1 MYNAYRLGSCAFFVC
16 MKAYDQFYTKK
27 VSFNMNKKTKIV
39 LAILLGNLF
48 IAFLGIGLIVPV
60 LPTIMNE
67 LNISG
72 TVVGYL
78 TAAFALTSLIF
89 SPIAGRFADKYGR
102 KIMIILGL
110 GIFAVSELLFG
121 LGKTVEVLFMSRI
134 LGGLSGALIMPAVMA
149 YIADIT
155 TVKTRPQALGYMSA
169 AISTGF
175 IIGPGVGGFLA
186 EIGTRVPFFTAAV
199 LGGVATLLSI
209 LFLKEPE
216 RSQQPEVVEQTE
228 SKSPLKK
235 VLIPMFLIAF
245 LILFLSSFG
254 LAVVESFISL
264 YTDHKFGFSPGDI
277 AVVITVSALIGALS
291 QVLLF
296 DRMTQWWGE
305 IKLIRLCILISA
317 IFVLALTQVAS
328 FFMITLVITICFVAF
343 DLIRPAAT
351 SYLSK
356 IAGND
361 QGFVGGMNSMFTS
374 LANAVG
380 PILGGILFDIDVDYP
395 YYLATVFLAVALGIA
410 LVWKKPALNPTV
422 ND

>member
-1 MYNAYRLGSCAFFVC
+1 
-16 MKAYDQFYTKK
+16 
-27 VSFNMNKKTKIV
+27 MNKNTKVV

-48 IAFLGIGLIVPV
+48 IAFLGIGLIIPV

-67 LNISG
+67 LQISG

-78 TAAFALTSLIF
+78 TAAFALTSLVL

-110 GIFAVSELLFG
+110 ATFAVSELLFG
-121 LGKTVEVLFMSRI
+121 LGKTVEVLFISRI
-134 LGGLSGALIMPAVMA
+134 LGGVSGAFIMPAVMA

-155 TVKTRPQALGYMSA
+155 TMETRPKALGYMSA

-186 EIGTRVPFFTAAV
+186 EIGTRVPFFAAAV
-199 LGGVATLLSI
+199 LGVVATVLSI
-209 LFLKEPE
+209 LFLTEPE
-216 RSQQPEVVEQTE
+216 RTEQPEVVEHAK

-235 VLIPMFLIAF
+235 ILIPMFLIAF
-245 LILFLSSFG
+245 LILFISSFG

-264 YTDHKFGFSPGDI
+264 YTDHKFGFEPRDI
-277 AVVITVSALIGALS
+277 AIVITVSALIGALS

-305 IKLIRLCILISA
+305 IKLIRLCLVISA
-317 IFVLALTQVAS
+317 IFVFAITQVS
-328 FFMITLVITICFVAF
+328 SYLMIIFVITMCFVGF

-374 LANAVG
+374 LANAIG
-380 PILGGILFDIDVDYP
+380 PILGGMLFDIDVDYP

-410 LVWKKPALNPTV
+410 LVWKKPVLKQPAETV
-422 ND
+422 SATK

>member
-1 MYNAYRLGSCAFFVC
+1 
-16 MKAYDQFYTKK
+16 
-27 VSFNMNKKTKIV
+27 MNKNTKIV

-48 IAFLGIGLIVPV
+48 IAFLGIGLIIPV

-67 LNISG
+67 LQISG

-78 TAAFALTSLIF
+78 TAAFALTSLVV
-89 SPIAGRFADKYGR
+89 SPIAGRFTDKYGR

-110 GIFAVSELLFG
+110 ATFAVSELLFG
-121 LGKTVEVLFMSRI
+121 LGKTLEVLFISRI
-134 LGGLSGALIMPAVMA
+134 LGGVSGAFIMPAVMA

-155 TVKTRPQALGYMSA
+155 TLETRPKALGYMSA

-186 EIGTRVPFFTAAV
+186 EIGTRVPFFSAAI
-199 LGGVATLLSI
+199 LGGVATILSI
-209 LFLKEPE
+209 ILLKEPE
-216 RSQQPEVVEQTE
+216 RAVQPEVIEQTE
-228 SKSPLKK
+228 KKSPLKK
-235 VLIPMFLIAF
+235 ILIPMFLIAF
-245 LILFLSSFG
+245 LILFISSFG

-264 YTDHKFGFSPGDI
+264 YTDHKFGFSPADI
-277 AVVITVSALIGALS
+277 AVVITVSAIIGALS

-296 DRMTQWWGE
+296 DKMTQWWGE
-305 IKLIRLCILISA
+305 IKLIRLCLVISA
-317 IFVLALTQVAS
+317 VFVLAITQVS
-328 FFMITLVITICFVAF
+328 NYFMIIFVITMCFVGF

-374 LANAVG
+374 LANAIG
-380 PILGGILFDIDVDYP
+380 PIIGGILFDIDVDYP

-410 LVWKKPALNPTV
+410 LVWKKPEFKSTTESIKN
-422 ND
+422 

>member
-1 MYNAYRLGSCAFFVC
+1 MMSKN
-16 MKAYDQFYTKK
+16 
-27 VSFNMNKKTKIV
+27 TKIV

-48 IAFLGIGLIVPV
+48 IAFLGIGLIIPV

-67 LNISG
+67 LHISG

-78 TAAFALTSLIF
+78 TAAFALTSLVV
-89 SPIAGRFADKYGR
+89 SPVAGRFADKYGR

-110 GIFAVSELLFG
+110 ATFAVSELLFG
-121 LGKTVEVLFMSRI
+121 LGKSVEVLFISRI
-134 LGGLSGALIMPAVMA
+134 LGGVSGAFIMPAVTA

-155 TVKTRPQALGYMSA
+155 TVETRPKALGYMSA

-186 EIGTRVPFFTAAV
+186 EIGTRVPFFSAAV
-199 LGGVATLLSI
+199 LGGVATVLSI

-216 RSQQPEVVEQTE
+216 RTEQPEVIEQE
-228 SKSPLKK
+228 KSKSTLKK
-235 VLIPMFLIAF
+235 VFIPMFLIAF
-245 LILFLSSFG
+245 LIIFISSFG

-264 YTDHKFGFSPGDI
+264 YTDHKFSFSPGDI
-277 AVVITVSALIGALS
+277 AVLITISAIIGALS
-291 QVLLF
+291 QILLF

-305 IKLIRLCILISA
+305 IKLIRLCLAVSV
-317 IFVLALTQVAS
+317 IFVFVLTQVSGYA
-328 FFMITLVITICFVAF
+328 MIIFVITMCFVAF

-380 PILGGILFDIDVDYP
+380 PILGGVLFDINVDYP
-395 YYLATVFLAVALGIA
+395 YYLAAVFLAIALGIA
-410 LVWKKPALNPTV
+410 LAWKKQPISAPAGESIKHE
-422 ND
+422 

>member
-1 MYNAYRLGSCAFFVC
+1 MSKN
-16 MKAYDQFYTKK
+16 
-27 VSFNMNKKTKIV
+27 TKIV

-48 IAFLGIGLIVPV
+48 IAFLGIGLIIPV

-67 LNISG
+67 LHISG

-78 TAAFALTSLIF
+78 TAAFALTSLVV

-110 GIFAVSELLFG
+110 ATFAVSELLFG
-121 LGKTVEVLFMSRI
+121 LGKSVEVLFISRI
-134 LGGLSGALIMPAVMA
+134 LGGVSGAFIMPAVTA

-155 TVKTRPQALGYMSA
+155 TVETRPKALGYMSA

-186 EIGTRVPFFTAAV
+186 EIGTRVPFFSAAV
-199 LGGVATLLSI
+199 LGGVATVLSI

-216 RSQQPEVVEQTE
+216 RTEQPEVIVQEKQ
-228 SKSPLKK
+228 KSTLKK
-235 VLIPMFLIAF
+235 VFIPMFLIAF
-245 LILFLSSFG
+245 LIIFISSFG

-264 YTDHKFGFSPGDI
+264 YTDHKFSFSPGDI
-277 AVVITVSALIGALS
+277 AVLITVSAIIGALS
-291 QVLLF
+291 QILLF
-296 DRMTQWWGE
+296 DRITQWWGE
-305 IKLIRLCILISA
+305 IKLIRLCLAVSV
-317 IFVLALTQVAS
+317 IFVFVLTQVS
-328 FFMITLVITICFVAF
+328 GYVMIIFVITMCFVAF

-380 PILGGILFDIDVDYP
+380 PILGGVLFDRDVDYP
-395 YYLATVFLAVALGIA
+395 YYLAAVFLAIALGIA
-410 LVWKKPALNPTV
+410 LAWKKPQIASPTGESV
-422 ND
+422 KHE

>member
-1 MYNAYRLGSCAFFVC
+1 MMSKN
-16 MKAYDQFYTKK
+16 
-27 VSFNMNKKTKIV
+27 TKIV

-48 IAFLGIGLIVPV
+48 IAFLGIGLIIPV

-67 LNISG
+67 LHISG

-78 TAAFALTSLIF
+78 TAAFALTSLVV

-110 GIFAVSELLFG
+110 ATFAVSELLFG
-121 LGKTVEVLFMSRI
+121 LGKSVEVLFISRI
-134 LGGLSGALIMPAVMA
+134 LGGVSGAFIMPAVTA

-155 TVKTRPQALGYMSA
+155 TVETRPKALGYMSA

-186 EIGTRVPFFTAAV
+186 EIGTRVPFFSAAV
-199 LGGVATLLSI
+199 LGGVATVLSI

-216 RSQQPEVVEQTE
+216 RTEQPEVIVQEKQ
-228 SKSPLKK
+228 KSTLKK
-235 VLIPMFLIAF
+235 VFIPMFLIAF
-245 LILFLSSFG
+245 LIIFISSFG

-264 YTDHKFGFSPGDI
+264 YTDHKFSFSPGDI
-277 AVVITVSALIGALS
+277 AVLITVSAIIGALS
-291 QVLLF
+291 QILLF
-296 DRMTQWWGE
+296 DRITQWWGE
-305 IKLIRLCILISA
+305 IKLIRLCLAVSV
-317 IFVLALTQVAS
+317 IFVFVLTQVS
-328 FFMITLVITICFVAF
+328 GYVMIIFVITMCFVAF

-380 PILGGILFDIDVDYP
+380 PILGGVLFDRDVDYP
-395 YYLATVFLAVALGIA
+395 YYLAAVFLAIALGIA
-410 LVWKKPALNPTV
+410 LAWKKPQIASPTGESV
-422 ND
+422 KHE

>member
-1 MYNAYRLGSCAFFVC
+1 
-16 MKAYDQFYTKK
+16 
-27 VSFNMNKKTKIV
+27 MNKNTKIV

-48 IAFLGIGLIVPV
+48 IAFLGIGLIIPV

-67 LNISG
+67 LQISG

-78 TAAFALTSLIF
+78 TAAFALTSLVL

-110 GIFAVSELLFG
+110 ATFAVSELLFG
-121 LGKTVEVLFMSRI
+121 LGKTVEVLFISRI
-134 LGGLSGALIMPAVMA
+134 LGGVSGAFIMPAVMA

-155 TVKTRPQALGYMSA
+155 TMETRPKALGYMSA

-186 EIGTRVPFFTAAV
+186 EIGTRVPFFAAAV
-199 LGGVATLLSI
+199 LGVVATVLSI
-209 LFLKEPE
+209 LFLTEPE
-216 RSQQPEVVEQTE
+216 RTEQPEVVEHAK

-235 VLIPMFLIAF
+235 ILIPMFLIAF
-245 LILFLSSFG
+245 LILFISSFG

-264 YTDHKFGFSPGDI
+264 YTDHKFGFEPRDI
-277 AVVITVSALIGALS
+277 AIVITVSALIGALS

-305 IKLIRLCILISA
+305 IKLIRLCLVISA
-317 IFVLALTQVAS
+317 IFVFAITQVS
-328 FFMITLVITICFVAF
+328 SYLMIIFVITMCFVGF

-374 LANAVG
+374 LANAIG
-380 PILGGILFDIDVDYP
+380 PILGGMLFDIDVDYP

-410 LVWKKPALNPTV
+410 MVWKKPEIKQPVETV
-422 ND
+422 SNS

>member
-1 MYNAYRLGSCAFFVC
+1 
-16 MKAYDQFYTKK
+16 
-27 VSFNMNKKTKIV
+27 MNKNTKIV

-48 IAFLGIGLIVPV
+48 IAFLGIGLIIPV

-78 TAAFALTSLIF
+78 TAAFALTSLVV

-110 GIFAVSELLFG
+110 ATFAVSELLFG
-121 LGKTVEVLFMSRI
+121 LGKSVEVLFISRI
-134 LGGLSGALIMPAVMA
+134 LGGVSGAFIMPAVTA

-155 TVKTRPQALGYMSA
+155 TVETRPKALGYMSA

-186 EIGTRVPFFTAAV
+186 EIGTRVPFFSAAV
-199 LGGVATLLSI
+199 LGAVATVLSI
-209 LFLKEPE
+209 VFLKEPVRAE
-216 RSQQPEVVEQTE
+216 QPEVFEQSE
-228 SKSPLKK
+228 SKSTLKK
-235 VLIPMFLIAF
+235 LFIPMFLIAF
-245 LILFLSSFG
+245 LIIFISSFG

-277 AVVITVSALIGALS
+277 AVLITVSAIIGALS
-291 QVLLF
+291 QILLF

-305 IKLIRLCILISA
+305 IKLIQLCLVISV
-317 IFVLALTQVAS
+317 IFVFVLTQVSSYA
-328 FFMITLVITICFVAF
+328 MIIFVITMCFVGF

-374 LANAVG
+374 LANAIG
-380 PILGGILFDIDVDYP
+380 PILGGMLFDIDVDYP
-395 YYLATVFLAVALGIA
+395 YYLAAVFLALALGITLA
-410 LVWKKPALNPTV
+410 WKKPEIAKPVAEGV

>member
-1 MYNAYRLGSCAFFVC
+1 
-16 MKAYDQFYTKK
+16 
-27 VSFNMNKKTKIV
+27 MNKNTKVV

-48 IAFLGIGLIVPV
+48 IAFLGIGLIIPV

-67 LNISG
+67 LQISG

-78 TAAFALTSLIF
+78 TAAFALTSLVL

-110 GIFAVSELLFG
+110 ATFAVSELLFG
-121 LGKTVEVLFMSRI
+121 LGKTVEVLFISRI
-134 LGGLSGALIMPAVMA
+134 LGGVSGAFIMPAVMA

-155 TVKTRPQALGYMSA
+155 TMETRPKALGYMSA

-186 EIGTRVPFFTAAV
+186 EIGTRVPFFAAAV
-199 LGGVATLLSI
+199 LGVVATVLSI
-209 LFLKEPE
+209 LFLTEPE
-216 RSQQPEVVEQTE
+216 RMEQPEVVEHAK

-235 VLIPMFLIAF
+235 ILIPMFLIAF
-245 LILFLSSFG
+245 LILFISSFG

-264 YTDHKFGFSPGDI
+264 YTDHKFGFEPRDI
-277 AVVITVSALIGALS
+277 AIVITVSALIGALS

-305 IKLIRLCILISA
+305 IKLIRLCLVISA
-317 IFVLALTQVAS
+317 IFVFAITQVS
-328 FFMITLVITICFVAF
+328 SYLMIIFVITMCFVGF

-374 LANAVG
+374 LANAIG
-380 PILGGILFDIDVDYP
+380 PILGGMLFDIDVDYP

-410 LVWKKPALNPTV
+410 LVWKKPVLKQPAETV
-422 ND
+422 SATK

>member
-1 MYNAYRLGSCAFFVC
+1 
-16 MKAYDQFYTKK
+16 
-27 VSFNMNKKTKIV
+27 MNKNTKIV

-48 IAFLGIGLIVPV
+48 IAFLGIGLIIPV

-67 LNISG
+67 LQISG

-78 TAAFALTSLIF
+78 TAAFALTSLVF

-110 GIFAVSELLFG
+110 GTFAVSELLFG
-121 LGKTVEVLFMSRI
+121 LGKTVEVLFISRI
-134 LGGLSGALIMPAVMA
+134 LGGLSGAFIMPAVMA

-155 TVKTRPQALGYMSA
+155 TMEARPKALGYMSA

-186 EIGTRVPFFTAAV
+186 EIGTRVPFFSAAV
-199 LGGVATLLSI
+199 LGAVATILSI
-209 LFLKEPE
+209 IFLKEPE
-216 RSQQPEVVEQTE
+216 RTEQPEVVEQTE

-235 VLIPMFLIAF
+235 ILIPMFLIAF
-245 LILFLSSFG
+245 LILFISSFG

-264 YTDHKFGFSPGDI
+264 YTDHKFGFSPADI

-305 IKLIRLCILISA
+305 IQLIRLCLLISA
-317 IFVLALTQVAS
+317 IFVFVLTQVS
-328 FFMITLVITICFVAF
+328 GYIMIIFVITMCFVAF

-374 LANAVG
+374 LANAIG
-380 PILGGILFDIDVDYP
+380 PILGGMLFDIDVDYP
-395 YYLATVFLAVALGIA
+395 YYLAVVFLAVALGIA
-410 LVWKKPALNPTV
+410 LAWKKPALATSTVGTV
-422 ND
+422 NSES

>member
-1 MYNAYRLGSCAFFVC
+1 
-16 MKAYDQFYTKK
+16 
-27 VSFNMNKKTKIV
+27 MNKNTKIV

-48 IAFLGIGLIVPV
+48 IAFLGIGLIIPV

-67 LNISG
+67 LQISG

-78 TAAFALTSLIF
+78 TAAFALTSLVL

-110 GIFAVSELLFG
+110 ATFAVSELLFG
-121 LGKTVEVLFMSRI
+121 LGKTVEVLFISRI
-134 LGGLSGALIMPAVMA
+134 LGGVSGAFIMPAVMA

-155 TVKTRPQALGYMSA
+155 TMETRPKALGYMSA

-186 EIGTRVPFFTAAV
+186 EIGTRVPFFAAAV
-199 LGGVATLLSI
+199 LGVVATVLSI
-209 LFLKEPE
+209 LFLTEPE
-216 RSQQPEVVEQTE
+216 RTEQPEVVEHAK

-235 VLIPMFLIAF
+235 ILIPMFLIAF
-245 LILFLSSFG
+245 LILFISSFG

-264 YTDHKFGFSPGDI
+264 YTDHKFGFEPRDI
-277 AVVITVSALIGALS
+277 AIVITVSALIGALS

-305 IKLIRLCILISA
+305 IKLIRLCLVISA
-317 IFVLALTQVAS
+317 IFVFAITQVS
-328 FFMITLVITICFVAF
+328 SYLMIIFVITMCFVGF

-374 LANAVG
+374 LANAIG
-380 PILGGILFDIDVDYP
+380 PILGGMLFDIDVDYP

-410 LVWKKPALNPTV
+410 LVWKKPVLKQPAETV
-422 ND
+422 SITK

>member
-1 MYNAYRLGSCAFFVC
+1 
-16 MKAYDQFYTKK
+16 
-27 VSFNMNKKTKIV
+27 MNKKAKIV

-48 IAFLGIGLIVPV
+48 IAFLGIGLIIPV

-78 TAAFALTSLIF
+78 TAAFALTSLVF

-110 GIFAVSELLFG
+110 ATFAVSELLFG

-134 LGGLSGALIMPAVMA
+134 LGGLSGAFIMPAVMA

-155 TVKTRPQALGYMSA
+155 TVQTRPQALGYMSA

-186 EIGTRVPFFTAAV
+186 EIGTRVPFFTAAA
-199 LGGVATLLSI
+199 LGVVATVLSI

-216 RSQQPEVVEQTE
+216 RTEQPETVEQMQSK

-235 VLIPMFLIAF
+235 ILIPMFLIAF

-277 AVVITVSALIGALS
+277 AIVITISALIGALS

-317 IFVLALTQVAS
+317 IFVFALTQVSS

-361 QGFVGGMNSMFTS
+361 QGFVGGMNNMFTS
-374 LANAVG
+374 LANAIG
-380 PILGGILFDIDVDYP
+380 PILGGILFDIDVDFP

-410 LVWKKPALNPTV
+410 LGWKKPALKPTI

>member
-1 MYNAYRLGSCAFFVC
+1 
-16 MKAYDQFYTKK
+16 
-27 VSFNMNKKTKIV
+27 MNKNTKIV

-48 IAFLGIGLIVPV
+48 IAFLGIGLIIPV

-67 LNISG
+67 LQISG

-78 TAAFALTSLIF
+78 TAAFALTSLVV

-110 GIFAVSELLFG
+110 ATFAVSELLFG
-121 LGKTVEVLFMSRI
+121 LGKSVEVLFISRI
-134 LGGLSGALIMPAVMA
+134 LGGISGAFIMPAVMA

-155 TVKTRPQALGYMSA
+155 TFDTRPKALGYMSA

-186 EIGTRVPFFTAAV
+186 EIGTRVPFYSAAV
-199 LGGVATLLSI
+199 LGAVATILSI

-216 RSQQPEVVEQTE
+216 RAVQPEVVEETE
-228 SKSPLKK
+228 SKSPFKK
-235 VLIPMFLIAF
+235 ILIPMFLIAF
-245 LILFLSSFG
+245 LILFISSFG

-305 IKLIRLCILISA
+305 IKLIRLCLVISA
-317 IFVLALTQVAS
+317 IFVFALTQVS
-328 FFMITLVITICFVAF
+328 SYIMIILVITMCFVGF

-374 LANAVG
+374 LANAIG
-380 PILGGILFDIDVDYP
+380 PILGGMLFDIDVDYP

-410 LVWKKPALNPTV
+410 LVWKKPEIKPIMESV
-422 ND
+422 NNS

>member
-1 MYNAYRLGSCAFFVC
+1 
-16 MKAYDQFYTKK
+16 
-27 VSFNMNKKTKIV
+27 MNKNTKIV

-48 IAFLGIGLIVPV
+48 IAFLGIGLIIPV

-67 LNISG
+67 LQISG

-78 TAAFALTSLIF
+78 TAAFALTSLIV

-110 GIFAVSELLFG
+110 ATFAASELLFG
-121 LGKTVEVLFMSRI
+121 LGKTVEVLFISRV
-134 LGGLSGALIMPAVMA
+134 LGGVSGAFIMPAVMA

-155 TVKTRPQALGYMSA
+155 TVDTRPKALGYMSA

-186 EIGTRVPFFTAAV
+186 EIGTRVPFFSAAA
-199 LGGVATLLSI
+199 LGAVATILSI
-209 LFLKEPE
+209 IFLKEPE
-216 RSQQPEVVEQTE
+216 RTEQPEVVEHSE

-235 VLIPMFLIAF
+235 ILIPMFLIAF
-245 LILFLSSFG
+245 LILFISSFG

-264 YTDHKFGFSPGDI
+264 YTDHKFGFSPADI

-305 IKLIRLCILISA
+305 IKLIRLCLLISA
-317 IFVLALTQVAS
+317 IFVFALTTVS
-328 FFMITLVITICFVAF
+328 SYVMIIFVITMCFVGF

-374 LANAVG
+374 LANAIG
-380 PILGGILFDIDVDYP
+380 PILGGMLFDLDVDYP

-410 LVWKKPALNPTV
+410 LGWKKPEFGKPVAENATSEL
-422 ND
+422 

>member
-1 MYNAYRLGSCAFFVC
+1 
-16 MKAYDQFYTKK
+16 
-27 VSFNMNKKTKIV
+27 MNKNTKIV

-48 IAFLGIGLIVPV
+48 IAFLGIGLIIPV

-72 TVVGYL
+72 KVVGYL
-78 TAAFALTSLIF
+78 TAAFALTSLIL

-110 GIFAVSELLFG
+110 ATFAISELLFG
-121 LGKTVEVLFMSRI
+121 LGKTVEILFISRI
-134 LGGLSGALIMPAVMA
+134 LGGVSGAFIMPAVMA

-155 TVKTRPQALGYMSA
+155 TLETRPKALGYMSA

-186 EIGTRVPFFTAAV
+186 EIGTRVPFYSAAV
-199 LGGVATLLSI
+199 LGAIATILSI
-209 LFLKEPE
+209 IFLTEPE
-216 RSQQPEVVEQTE
+216 RSEQPEVVENKD

-235 VLIPMFLIAF
+235 ILIPMFLIAF
-245 LILFLSSFG
+245 LILFISSFG

-264 YTDHKFGFSPGDI
+264 YTDHKFGFSPKDI
-277 AVVITVSALIGALS
+277 AIVITVSALIGALS

-296 DRMTQWWGE
+296 DKMTQWWGE
-305 IKLIRLCILISA
+305 IQLIRICLLISG
-317 IFVLALTQVAS
+317 IFVFALTTVS
-328 FFMITLVITICFVAF
+328 SYLMIIVVITMCFVGF

-374 LANAVG
+374 LANAIG

-410 LVWKKPALNPTV
+410 LGWKKPALAKPIVDSV
-422 ND
+422 NVNE

>member
-1 MYNAYRLGSCAFFVC
+1 
-16 MKAYDQFYTKK
+16 
-27 VSFNMNKKTKIV
+27 MNKKTKIV

-48 IAFLGIGLIVPV
+48 IAFLGIGLIIPV

-78 TAAFALTSLIF
+78 TAAFALTSLVV
-89 SPIAGRFADKYGR
+89 SPIAGRFTDKYGR

-110 GIFAVSELLFG
+110 AVFAISELLFG
-121 LGKTVEVLFMSRI
+121 LGQSVGVLFVSRI
-134 LGGLSGALIMPAVMA
+134 LGGVSGAFIMPAVTA

-155 TVKTRPQALGYMSA
+155 TMDTRPKALGYMSA

-186 EIGTRVPFFTAAV
+186 EIGTRVPFFSAAI
-199 LGGVATLLSI
+199 LGAVATVLSI

-216 RSQQPEVVEQTE
+216 RAEQPEFIEQTN
-228 SKSPLKK
+228 SKSTLRKIF
-235 VLIPMFLIAF
+235 IPMFLIAF
-245 LILFLSSFG
+245 LIIFISSFG

-264 YTDHKFGFSPGDI
+264 YTDHKFSFTPKDI
-277 AVVITVSALIGALS
+277 AILITVSAIIGALS
-291 QVLLF
+291 QILLF
-296 DRMTQWWGE
+296 DRITRWWGE
-305 IKLIRLCILISA
+305 IKLIQLCLLISA
-317 IFVLALTQVAS
+317 VFVFVITQVS
-328 FFMITLVITICFVAF
+328 NYMIIILVITLCFVGF
-343 DLIRPAAT
+343 DLIRPAVT

-380 PILGGILFDIDVDYP
+380 PIIGGVLFDIDIDYP
-395 YYLATVFLAVALGIA
+395 YYLAAVFLAVALGIA
-410 LVWKKPALNPTV
+410 MVWKKPVLVEPEKN
-422 ND
+422 

>member
-1 MYNAYRLGSCAFFVC
+1 
-16 MKAYDQFYTKK
+16 
-27 VSFNMNKKTKIV
+27 MNKNTKIV

-48 IAFLGIGLIVPV
+48 IAFLGIGLIIPV

-67 LNISG
+67 LQISG

-78 TAAFALTSLIF
+78 TAAFALTSLIV

-110 GIFAVSELLFG
+110 ATFAASELLFG
-121 LGKTVEVLFMSRI
+121 LGKTVEVLFISRV
-134 LGGLSGALIMPAVMA
+134 LGGVSGAFIMPAVMA

-155 TVKTRPQALGYMSA
+155 TVDTRPKALGYMSA

-186 EIGTRVPFFTAAV
+186 EIGTRVPFFSAAA
-199 LGGVATLLSI
+199 LGAVATILSI
-209 LFLKEPE
+209 IFLKEPE
-216 RSQQPEVVEQTE
+216 RTEQPEVVEHSE

-235 VLIPMFLIAF
+235 ILIPMFLIAF
-245 LILFLSSFG
+245 LILFISSFG

-264 YTDHKFGFSPGDI
+264 YTDHKFGFSPADI

-305 IKLIRLCILISA
+305 IKLIRLCLLISA
-317 IFVLALTQVAS
+317 IFVFALTTVS
-328 FFMITLVITICFVAF
+328 SYVMIIFVITMCFVGF

-374 LANAVG
+374 LANAIG
-380 PILGGILFDIDVDYP
+380 PILGGMLFDIDVDYP

-410 LVWKKPALNPTV
+410 LGWKKPAFGKPVAENATSEL
-422 ND
+422 